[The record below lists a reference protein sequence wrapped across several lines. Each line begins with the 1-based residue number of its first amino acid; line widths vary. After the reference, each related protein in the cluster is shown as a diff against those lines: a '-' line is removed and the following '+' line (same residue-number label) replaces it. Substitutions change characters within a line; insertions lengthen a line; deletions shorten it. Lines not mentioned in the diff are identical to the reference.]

1 MTDHVI
7 VTLPARFKQNHA
19 RSRFQN
25 LQTILLILPT
35 QEVAPAY
42 ALLIDFV
49 VAHLAVMDSFLAL
62 GYLPQPNVDE
72 TCSLSFIPLSL

>member
-7 VTLPARFKQNHA
+7 VTLTARFKRIHVRLN
-19 RSRFQN
+19 FPN

-35 QEVAPAY
+35 QKVAPAY
-42 ALLIDFV
+42 ALLVDFV
-49 VAHLAVMDSFLAL
+49 VAHLAVLDSFRAL